1 MSMSKKTQEEL
12 DRWSKEVKRGA
23 VTLAILALLSKRR
36 AYGYEAVKL
45 LDEKMSFLALEQGTV
60 YPLLRRLEKRE
71 LLVSEWDYDD
81 PTKPISVY
89 INSPGGGI
97 YSGMAI
103 YDTMQSL
110 QAPISTIAVGFTA
123 SFGTVLLTAGTAGKR
138 YSLPNA
144 RILIH
149 QPMGGF
155 QGQASDIAIQ
165 AKEILRMKDTL
176 NQILVNHTGKSM
188 EQVQNDTDRDY
199 FMSGLEAKNYG
210 LIDHVIMNRDDLDK
224 LEETES

>member
-81 PTKPISVY
+81 PTKPRKYYTVTQEGLKALAAMTQTWSVL
-89 INSPGGGI
+89 SRE
-97 YSGMAI
+97 M
-103 YDTMQSL
+103 
-110 QAPISTIAVGFTA
+110 
-123 SFGTVLLTAGTAGKR
+123 
-138 YSLPNA
+138 
-144 RILIH
+144 
-149 QPMGGF
+149 
-155 QGQASDIAIQ
+155 
-165 AKEILRMKDTL
+165 
-176 NQILVNHTGKSM
+176 
-188 EQVQNDTDRDY
+188 RD
-199 FMSGLEAKNYG
+199 
-210 LIDHVIMNRDDLDK
+210 VIM
-224 LEETES
+224 EVE